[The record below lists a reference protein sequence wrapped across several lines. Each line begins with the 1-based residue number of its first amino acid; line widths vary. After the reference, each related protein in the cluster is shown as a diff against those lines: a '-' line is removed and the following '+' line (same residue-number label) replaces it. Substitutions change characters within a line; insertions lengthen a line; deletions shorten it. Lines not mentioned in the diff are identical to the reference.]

1 MYADFQLLTL
11 INQFEGKQLI
21 EISPGVPQAAYSVA
35 QFCAAHGFTKVMFYK
50 LMKQGRGPRIMKVG
64 TRTLISVEAAADWR
78 RTMEDGAEV
87 IEPRH
92 SRAQSSRC
100 VDGAPD
106 TGERLPASRKQAV
119 AAGHIGGAE

>member
-1 MYADFQLLTL
+1 MPSGTY
-11 INQFEGKQLI
+11 
-21 EISPGVPQAAYSVA
+21 QAAYSVA
-35 QFCAAHGFTKVMFYK
+35 QFCAAHGFTNVMFYK

-87 IEPRH
+87 IEPRR
-92 SRAQSSRC
+92 SGVRSSRC

-106 TGERLPASRKQAV
+106 TGERLPTTRKQAV
-119 AAGHIGGAE
+119 AAGDIGGAE